1 MENASKALVIAA
13 GVLLGIMVLSMGVL
27 LRATLQGTAD
37 TYTATLDANEIKKY
51 NSNFTVFEGREDIT
65 PQEIVTVVSIARET
79 NRGTKV
85 SVKVSRV
92 EDYADIVAAWTSN
105 FEINKT
111 EFLRKNITCQYRC
124 DSIEDDDG
132 LVTKIRFINNKI

>member
-27 LRATLQGTAD
+27 LRVTLQGTAD
-37 TYTATLDANEIKKY
+37 TYIATLDANEIKKY

-65 PQEIVTVVSIARET
+65 PQEIVTVISFARET

-85 SVKVSRV
+85 IIEQYDS
-92 EDYADIVAAWTSN
+92 DIVNTWNTN
-105 FEINKT
+105 DFESAKA
-111 EFLRKNITCQYRC
+111 EFLQVNVTNKWTYTCTG
-124 DSIEDDDG
+124 IEAPNG
-132 LVTKIRFINNKI
+132 LVTTISFSVND

>member
-27 LRATLQGTAD
+27 LRVTLQGTAD
-37 TYTATLDANEIKKY
+37 TYIATLDANEIKKY

-65 PQEIVTVVSIARET
+65 PQEIVTVISFAREK

-85 SVKVSRV
+85 RIAQY
-92 EDYADIVAAWTSN
+92 DLDIVNTWNTN
-105 FEINKT
+105 DFESAKA
-111 EFLRKNITCQYRC
+111 EFLQENVTRKCTYTCTG
-124 DSIEDDDG
+124 IEYTNG
-132 LVTKIRFINNKI
+132 LVTTISFSLNG